1 MEEIE
6 TMEEML
12 ARLGQSGAAEQAKAV
27 IKSIKLI
34 NQASGML
41 DSANRAI
48 ALYHLSA
55 ALAGESH
62 AVSTLIDTADWL
74 QDAQ

>member
-41 DSANRAI
+41 DERNRKI
-48 ALYHLSA
+48 ALYHLSVA
-55 ALAGESH
+55 ISGEYS
-62 AVSTLIDTADWL
+62 AITTLLNTADWL